1 MVSAESPHQSSLHNS
16 IGDGPLVN
24 DATTK
29 ALVLCLQLDDVT
41 LLLFNSFVVV
51 LTTAESSR
59 RLWAGHPAV
68 SHLTLLVTLLRGG
81 DTGGV

>member
-1 MVSAESPHQSSLHNS
+1 MISAESPHQSSLHS
-16 IGDGPLVN
+16 STEDGPPVN
-24 DATTK
+24 DATTR

-41 LLLFNSFVVV
+41 LLLFDPFVVV

-81 DTGGV
+81 DKGGV